1 MKSTLL
7 VAIYAIIFSSLLLFW
22 VIIIAKLLTVNI
34 LIVKATPDFF
44 LFIIAYSALNMTR
57 AATLTTRIDDTKS
70 WLIFISPFILF

>member
-44 LFIIAYSALNMTR
+44 LFIFSYSALNMTR